1 MCIIYKIK
9 QSKGEINL
17 SKKIIIVGSILI
29 AMAVIL
35 ASISYSSKIANPF
48 VGLKGLAQISIGKEK
63 VEKISNK
70 PLRYISKSYEDFT
83 NYMESEGYTVEQMGR
98 GFQLQKGNESKL
110 LVSEGFMGMYEI
122 FSK

>member
-1 MCIIYKIK
+1 MNKKTII
-9 QSKGEINL
+9 G
-17 SKKIIIVGSILI
+17 GSILI
-29 AMAVIL
+29 VIMVIL
-35 ASISYSSKIANPF
+35 VSISYSSKIANPF

-63 VEKISNK
+63 VEKISDE

-83 NYMESEGYTVEQMGR
+83 SYMESEGYTVEQMGR

-122 FSK
+122 FSE